1 MARRTYDETRRWL
14 SLYKR
19 LTGAPGAVGQTGSPG
34 AAMVGQTRVNPM
46 DAAVRRSD
54 RNRQTVAN
62 ARVRGD
68 AVMRGARSGAI
79 SYFDQYSGDP
89 RVAAETKARLDAS
102 RRWYAGER
110 YTPSTLAG
118 PRDERGRTLIGG
130 DGGFSYRRANEAR
143 ARGAGVASV
152 TFGEGDGFTTTSMG
166 DALAT
171 ARRIGSNNQRRGR
184 LIEALAGMG
193 ASQKDLSEL
202 YRTHKGLQGAAIGD
216 VERDQ
221 VSKFLQAARK
231 RATDEF
237 WSARRG
243 IQSQRDEL
251 AKTGLM
257 TRTDVVARLL
267 GDRRKLRG
275 LSSPYRPDGS
285 LDTDLYGSMVAAAG
299 GLASTVGYGAGLRGR
314 RTSGT
319 GSAAMGFTATDRAT
333 ADGITS
339 SGRLSARFTGGGS
352 GYLSALGG
360 GSGSSANNPAVAFR
374 SMLKTAIGE
383 DPGGRISGY
392 TPQGDPIFTADRR
405 GGYDH
410 KSFEQKQYERA
421 ALEYRRDADKMLSD
435 SISSGGAGAQW
446 IIDQRVMKALA
457 RADRVNASRYVR
469 TLDAMTEAAR
479 LAGLRPGDF
488 GFQSAPELPKS
499 PASERMEPDA
509 PTVVNVSRPK
519 KTDYEYVEEERP
531 VG

>member
-1 MARRTYDETRRWL
+1 MTERTYDETRRWL

-19 LTGAPGAVGQTGSPG
+19 LTGVPDAGGQTGSPG

-54 RNRQTVAN
+54 HNRQIVAN
-62 ARVRGD
+62 ARARGD
-68 AVMRGARSGAI
+68 AILRGARSGAI
-79 SYFDQYSGDP
+79 NYFDQYSKNP
-89 RVAAETKARLDAS
+89 RAAAETKARIDAR

-110 YTPSTLAG
+110 YTPSTLSG
-118 PRDERGRTLIGG
+118 PRDEKGRTLIGG
-130 DGGFSYRRANEAR
+130 AGGFSYRRANEAR

-171 ARRIGSNNQRRGR
+171 ARRIGRNNQRRGR

-202 YRTHKGLQGAAIGD
+202 YKVHKGLQGAAIGD
-216 VERDQ
+216 AERDQ
-221 VSKFLQAARK
+221 VSKFLQSARK

-237 WSARRG
+237 WSARSG

-299 GLASTVGYGAGLRGR
+299 GLASAVGYGAGLRGR
-314 RTSGT
+314 RTPGA

-333 ADGITS
+333 VDGIAS

-360 GSGSSANNPAVAFR
+360 GSGSSANNPAVAFK

-421 ALEYRRDADKMLSD
+421 AADYRHEVDRMVSD

-446 IIDQRVMKALA
+446 FSNRRIMKALA
-457 RADRVNASRYVR
+457 RANDANDAKYVR
-469 TLDAMTEAAR
+469 ALDTMTEAAR

-488 GFQSAPELPKS
+488 GFQSAPEPPRS
-499 PASERMEPDA
+499 PAPERMKPEA
-509 PTVVNVSRPK
+509 PTVVNISRPK
-519 KTDYEYVEEERP
+519 KTDYEYVGEERP